1 MNQCSNELTVL
12 IRESNIAMIEE
23 LYISNVALIDELQ
36 LECSSGLNI
45 FTGETGA
52 GKSVILNAVGLALG
66 ERGTAGI
73 VRDGATNAKIQIAVA
88 LPPDHPV
95 WDGFND
101 SEFADV
107 LDAEE
112 TLVLSRQINASGR
125 SRCHTNGQLVS
136 LTFLSAIG
144 DLLVDIHG
152 QHAHQ
157 SLFRS
162 ETHLDLLDTFGKHE
176 ALKAE
181 VSKKYDELH
190 AAQAQLADFSQTLR
204 AAMQEKDLL
213 EFQLEELEEAQLQ
226 EEEEEDLINER
237 HLLSNA
243 ETLFESANQL
253 YEQLYGG
260 DLSESSTL
268 DGLKI
273 ASRTISK
280 LCELDGSL
288 SELNARFE
296 STLYELEDIAYQIRD
311 YRDKIEFN
319 PHRLSEVE
327 ERLDVI
333 HRLKRKY
340 GDSISDILAYQAQAS
355 QKLEDLQ
362 FGSERIEELKDQI
375 HGVTQGAQKLAIELS
390 KKRRETA
397 TQLESLIER
406 ELQTL
411 GMEKAVFQILVS
423 PIESAEGPLEIEG
436 KRYELRTDGMDE
448 IEFFISPNVGS
459 EPKPLAKIASGG
471 EISRVML
478 ALKTVLA
485 QIDLIPTMI
494 FDEIDAGIGGRTADI
509 VGQKLKELSR
519 YRQVFCI
526 THLPQIARFADQHFR
541 VEKSVEGNRTTI
553 TAKLLT
559 PEERV
564 EEVARMHGGE
574 ATVTTLAHA
583 RELLEGR

>member
-1 MNQCSNELTVL
+1 
-12 IRESNIAMIEE
+12 MIEE

-66 ERGTAGI
+66 ERSTAGI
-73 VRDGATNAKIQIAVA
+73 VRDGATNAKIQIAIA

-101 SEFADV
+101 SEFADA

-181 VSKKYDELH
+181 VSKKYDELRT
-190 AAQAQLADFSQTLR
+190 AQAQLADFSQTLR

-226 EEEEEDLINER
+226 EGEEEDLINER

-288 SELNARFE
+288 SELNGRFE
-296 STLYELEDIAYQIRD
+296 STVYELEDIAYQIRD

-362 FGSERIEELKDQI
+362 FGSERVEELKDQI
-375 HGVTQGAQKLAIELS
+375 HLVTQGAQKLAVEFS

-423 PIESAEGPLEIEG
+423 PIESANGPLEIEG
-436 KRYELRTDGMDE
+436 KRYELRADGMDE

-485 QIDLIPTMI
+485 QVDLIPTMI

-519 YRQVFCI
+519 FRQVFCI

-541 VEKSVEGNRTTI
+541 VEKSVEGDRTTI

-559 PEERV
+559 QEERV

-583 RELLEGR
+583 RELLKGQ

>member
-1 MNQCSNELTVL
+1 
-12 IRESNIAMIEE
+12 MIEE

-66 ERGTAGI
+66 ERSTAGI
-73 VRDGATNAKIQIAVA
+73 VRDGATNAKIQIAIA

-101 SEFADV
+101 SEFADA

-181 VSKKYDELH
+181 VSKKYDELRT
-190 AAQAQLADFSQTLR
+190 AQAQLADFSQTLR

-226 EEEEEDLINER
+226 EGEEEDLINER

-288 SELNARFE
+288 SELNGRFE
-296 STLYELEDIAYQIRD
+296 STVYELEDIAYQIRD

-519 YRQVFCI
+519 FRQVFCI

-541 VEKSVEGNRTTI
+541 VEKSVEGDRTTI

-559 PEERV
+559 QEERV

-583 RELLEGR
+583 RELLEEQ

>member
-1 MNQCSNELTVL
+1 
-12 IRESNIAMIEE
+12 MIEE
-23 LYISNVALIDELQ
+23 LSISNVALIDELQ

-66 ERGTAGI
+66 ERSTAGI
-73 VRDGATNAKIQIAVA
+73 VRDGATNAKIQIAIA

-101 SEFADV
+101 SEFADA

-181 VSKKYDELH
+181 VSKKYDELRT
-190 AAQAQLADFSQTLR
+190 AQAQLADFSQTLR

-226 EEEEEDLINER
+226 EGEEEDLINER

-288 SELNARFE
+288 SELNGRFE
-296 STLYELEDIAYQIRD
+296 STVYELEDIAYQIRD

-362 FGSERIEELKDQI
+362 FGSERVEELKDQI
-375 HGVTQGAQKLAIELS
+375 HLVTQGAQKLAVEFS

-423 PIESAEGPLEIEG
+423 PIESANGPLEIEG
-436 KRYELRTDGMDE
+436 KRYELRADGMDE

-485 QIDLIPTMI
+485 QVDLIPTMI

-519 YRQVFCI
+519 FRQVFCI

-541 VEKSVEGNRTTI
+541 VEKSVEGDRTTI

-559 PEERV
+559 QEERV

-583 RELLEGR
+583 RELLKGQ

>member
-1 MNQCSNELTVL
+1 
-12 IRESNIAMIEE
+12 MIEE

-66 ERGTAGI
+66 ERSTAGI
-73 VRDGATNAKIQIAVA
+73 VRDGATNAKIQIAIA

-181 VSKKYDELH
+181 ASKKYDELH
-190 AAQAQLADFSQTLR
+190 TAQAQLADFSQTLR

-226 EEEEEDLINER
+226 EGEEEDLINER

-253 YEQLYGG
+253 YEQLYGS

-327 ERLDVI
+327 ERLDLI

-375 HGVTQGAQKLAIELS
+375 HRVTQGAQKLAVELS

-406 ELQTL
+406 ELQAL

-423 PIESAEGPLEIEG
+423 PIESANGPLEIEG

-485 QIDLIPTMI
+485 QADLIPTMI

>member
-1 MNQCSNELTVL
+1 
-12 IRESNIAMIEE
+12 MIEE

-66 ERGTAGI
+66 ERSTAGI
-73 VRDGATNAKIQIAVA
+73 VRDGATNAKIQIAIA

-162 ETHLDLLDTFGKHE
+162 ETHLDLLDTFGEHE

-190 AAQAQLADFSQTLR
+190 AAQVQLADFSQTLR

-226 EEEEEDLINER
+226 EGEEEDLINER

>member
-1 MNQCSNELTVL
+1 
-12 IRESNIAMIEE
+12 MIEE

-66 ERGTAGI
+66 ERSTAGI

-226 EEEEEDLINER
+226 EGEEEDLINER

-327 ERLDVI
+327 ERLDLI

-375 HGVTQGAQKLAIELS
+375 HRVTQGAQKLAVELS

-423 PIESAEGPLEIEG
+423 PIESANGPLEIEG

>member
-1 MNQCSNELTVL
+1 
-12 IRESNIAMIEE
+12 MIEE

-66 ERGTAGI
+66 ERSNAGL

-95 WDGFND
+95 WDVFND
-101 SEFADV
+101 SEFADT
-107 LDAEE
+107 LDTEE

-157 SLFRS
+157 SLFRAD
-162 ETHLDLLDTFGKHE
+162 THLDLLDTFGRHE

-181 VSKKYDELH
+181 VGKKYDELH
-190 AAQAQLADFSQTLR
+190 ATQAQLDDYARTLR
-204 AAMQEKDLL
+204 EAMQEKDLL
-213 EFQLEELEEAQLQ
+213 EFQLDELEEAQLQ
-226 EEEEEDLINER
+226 EDEEDTLINER

-268 DGLKI
+268 DGLKT

-280 LCELDGSL
+280 LSDLDSSL
-288 SELNARFE
+288 SELNTRFE
-296 STLYELEDIAYQIRD
+296 SILYESEDIVYQIRD
-311 YRDKIEFN
+311 YRDKVEFN
-319 PHRLSEVE
+319 PHRLTEVE
-327 ERLDVI
+327 ERLDLI

-340 GDSISDILAYQAQAS
+340 GDSISEMLAYQAQAS
-355 QKLEDLQ
+355 QKLEELQ
-362 FGSERIEELKDQI
+362 FGSERTEELRDQI
-375 HGVTQGAQKLAIELS
+375 HLLTQQAQKLAVELS
-390 KKRRETA
+390 EKRRETA
-397 TQLESLIER
+397 TQLESLVER
-406 ELQTL
+406 ELQSL

-423 PIESAEGPLEIEG
+423 PIESAEGALEIDG
-436 KRYELRTDGMDE
+436 KRYDLRADGMDE

-509 VGQKLKELSR
+509 VGQKLKDLSR
-519 YRQVFCI
+519 FRQVFCI

-541 VEKSVEGNRTTI
+541 VEKSVEDDRTTI

-564 EEVARMHGGE
+564 EEMARMHGGE

-583 RELLEGR
+583 RELLEGE

>member
-1 MNQCSNELTVL
+1 MINS
-12 IRESNIAMIEE
+12 IAMIEE

-36 LECSSGLNI
+36 LECSSGLNV

-66 ERGTAGI
+66 ERSNAGLVKDGT
-73 VRDGATNAKIQIAVA
+73 TNAKIQIAVA

-95 WDGFND
+95 WAGFDD
-101 SEFADV
+101 SEFADA

-125 SRCHTNGQLVS
+125 SRCHANGQLVS

-162 ETHLDLLDTFGKHE
+162 ETHLDLVDTFGRHE
-176 ALKAE
+176 SLKAE
-181 VSKKYDELH
+181 VGKKYDELH
-190 AAQAQLADFSQTLR
+190 AAQAQLADYSQTLR
-204 AAMQEKDLL
+204 EATQEKDLL
-213 EFQLEELEEAQLQ
+213 EFQLEELEDAQLQ
-226 EEEEEDLINER
+226 EGEEDELVNER

-253 YEQLYGG
+253 YEELYGG

-268 DGLKI
+268 DRLKI

-288 SELNARFE
+288 SELNTRFE
-296 STLYELEDIAYQIRD
+296 SALYELEDIVYQIRD

-327 ERLDVI
+327 ERLDLI

-375 HGVTQGAQKLAIELS
+375 HLVTQGAQELAIELS
-390 KKRRETA
+390 EKRRETA
-397 TQLESLIER
+397 TQLEGLIER

-411 GMEKAVFQILVS
+411 GMDKAVFQILVS

-436 KRYELRTDGMDE
+436 KRYELRADGMDE

-459 EPKPLAKIASGG
+459 EPKSLARIASGG

-485 QIDLIPTMI
+485 QVDLIPTMI

-519 YRQVFCI
+519 FRQVFCI

-541 VEKSVEGNRTTI
+541 VEKSVEGDRTTI
-553 TAKLLT
+553 SAKLLT

-583 RELLEGR
+583 RELLKGQ

>member
-1 MNQCSNELTVL
+1 MDQYTNELTVL
-12 IRESNIAMIEE
+12 IREFNIAMIEE

-66 ERGTAGI
+66 ERSTAGI

-101 SEFADV
+101 SEFADA

-181 VSKKYDELH
+181 VCGKYDELH
-190 AAQAQLADFSQTLR
+190 AAQAQLDDFSQTLR

-226 EEEEEDLINER
+226 EGEEEDLVNER

-288 SELNARFE
+288 SELNGRFE
-296 STLYELEDIAYQIRD
+296 STVYELEDIAYQIRD

-327 ERLDVI
+327 ERLDLI

-340 GDSISDILAYQAQAS
+340 GDSISEILAYQAQAS

-375 HGVTQGAQKLAIELS
+375 HLVTQGAQELAVELS

-423 PIESAEGPLEIEG
+423 PIESANGPLEIEG
-436 KRYELRTDGMDE
+436 KRYELRADGMDE

-485 QIDLIPTMI
+485 QVDLIPTMI

-519 YRQVFCI
+519 FRQVFCI

-541 VEKSVEGNRTTI
+541 VEKGVEGNRTTI

-559 PEERV
+559 REERV

>member
-1 MNQCSNELTVL
+1 MINS
-12 IRESNIAMIEE
+12 IAMIEE

-36 LECSSGLNI
+36 LECSSGLNV

-66 ERGTAGI
+66 ERSNAGLVKDGT
-73 VRDGATNAKIQIAVA
+73 TNAKIQIAVA

-95 WDGFND
+95 WAGFDD
-101 SEFADV
+101 SEFADA

-125 SRCHTNGQLVS
+125 SRCHANGQLVS

-162 ETHLDLLDTFGKHE
+162 ETHLDLVDTFGRHE
-176 ALKAE
+176 SLKAE
-181 VSKKYDELH
+181 VGKKYDELH
-190 AAQAQLADFSQTLR
+190 AAQAQLADYSQTLR
-204 AAMQEKDLL
+204 EATQEKDLL
-213 EFQLEELEEAQLQ
+213 EFQLEELEDAQLQ
-226 EEEEEDLINER
+226 EGEEDELVNER

-253 YEQLYGG
+253 YEELYGG

-288 SELNARFE
+288 SELNTRFE
-296 STLYELEDIAYQIRD
+296 SALYELEDIVYQIRD

-327 ERLDVI
+327 ERLDLI

-362 FGSERIEELKDQI
+362 FGSERIEELKNQI
-375 HGVTQGAQKLAIELS
+375 HLVTQGAQELAIELS
-390 KKRRETA
+390 EKRRETA
-397 TQLESLIER
+397 TQLEGLIER

-411 GMEKAVFQILVS
+411 GMDKAVFQILVS

-436 KRYELRTDGMDE
+436 KRYELRADGMDE

-459 EPKPLAKIASGG
+459 EPKSLARIASGG

-485 QIDLIPTMI
+485 QVDLIPTMI

-519 YRQVFCI
+519 FRQVFCI

-541 VEKSVEGNRTTI
+541 VEKSVEGDRTTI
-553 TAKLLT
+553 SAKLLT

-583 RELLEGR
+583 RELLKGQ

>member
-1 MNQCSNELTVL
+1 
-12 IRESNIAMIEE
+12 MIEE
-23 LYISNVALIDELQ
+23 LYIRDVALINELQ
-36 LECSSGLNI
+36 LEFSSGLNI

-66 ERGTAGI
+66 ERSTSGI
-73 VRDGATNAKIQIAVA
+73 VRDGATNAKIQIAIA
-88 LPPDHPV
+88 PPSDHPV
-95 WDGFND
+95 WDSFSD
-101 SEFADV
+101 SEFADI
-107 LDAEE
+107 LDEEE

-190 AAQAQLADFSQTLR
+190 TAQVQLADFSQTLR

-226 EEEEEDLINER
+226 EGEEEDLINER

-288 SELNARFE
+288 SELNGRFE
-296 STLYELEDIAYQIRD
+296 STVYELEDIAYQIRD

-362 FGSERIEELKDQI
+362 FGSERVEELKDQI
-375 HGVTQGAQKLAIELS
+375 HLVTQGAQKLAVEFS

-423 PIESAEGPLEIEG
+423 PIESANGPLEIEG
-436 KRYELRTDGMDE
+436 KRYELRADGMDE

-485 QIDLIPTMI
+485 QVDLIPTMI

-519 YRQVFCI
+519 FRQVFCI

-541 VEKSVEGNRTTI
+541 VEKSVEGDRTTI

-559 PEERV
+559 QEERV

-583 RELLEGR
+583 RELLEEQ

>member
-1 MNQCSNELTVL
+1 
-12 IRESNIAMIEE
+12 MIEE

-66 ERGTAGI
+66 ERSTAGI

-176 ALKAE
+176 VLKAE

-226 EEEEEDLINER
+226 EGEEEDLINER

-375 HGVTQGAQKLAIELS
+375 HGVTQGAQKLAVELS

-423 PIESAEGPLEIEG
+423 PIESANGPLEIEG

-459 EPKPLAKIASGG
+459 EPKPLAKIVSGG

-485 QIDLIPTMI
+485 QVDLIPTMI

>member
-1 MNQCSNELTVL
+1 
-12 IRESNIAMIEE
+12 MIEE
-23 LYISNVALIDELQ
+23 LYISNVALIDELR

-45 FTGETGA
+45 LTGETGA

-66 ERGTAGI
+66 ERSNAGV
-73 VRDGATNAKIQIAVA
+73 VRDGANNAKIQIAVA

-95 WDGFND
+95 WAGFND

-162 ETHLDLLDTFGKHE
+162 DTHLDLLDTFGRHE

-181 VSKKYDELH
+181 VGEKYDELH
-190 AAQAQLADFSQTLR
+190 ATQAQLADYSRTLR
-204 AAMQEKDLL
+204 EAMQEKDLL
-213 EFQLEELEEAQLQ
+213 QFQLDELEEAQLQ
-226 EEEEEDLINER
+226 EDEEETLMNER
-237 HLLSNA
+237 HLLSNS

-268 DGLKI
+268 DGLKTE
-273 ASRTISK
+273 SRTISK
-280 LCELDGSL
+280 LSELDGSL
-288 SELNARFE
+288 SELNTRFE
-296 STLYELEDIAYQIRD
+296 SVLYELEDIAYQVRD
-311 YRDKIEFN
+311 YRDKVEFN
-319 PHRLSEVE
+319 PHRLTEVE
-327 ERLDVI
+327 ERLDLI

-340 GDSISDILAYQAQAS
+340 GDSTSEILAYQAQAA
-355 QKLEDLQ
+355 QKLEELQ
-362 FGSERIEELKDQI
+362 FGSERIDELKDQI
-375 HGVTQGAQKLAIELS
+375 HLLTQQAQKLALELS

-397 TQLESLIER
+397 TQLESLIEG

-411 GMEKAVFQILVS
+411 GMDKAVFQILVS
-423 PIESAEGPLEIEG
+423 PIESAEGPLEIDG
-436 KRYELRTDGMDE
+436 KRYDLRADGMDE

-519 YRQVFCI
+519 FRQVFCI

-541 VEKSVEGNRTTI
+541 VEKAVEEDRTMI

-564 EEVARMHGGE
+564 EEMARMHGGE
-574 ATVTTLAHA
+574 ATVTTIAHA
-583 RELLEGR
+583 RELLEGE

>member
-1 MNQCSNELTVL
+1 
-12 IRESNIAMIEE
+12 MIEE

-66 ERGTAGI
+66 ERSTAGI
-73 VRDGATNAKIQIAVA
+73 VRDGATNAKIQIAIA

-181 VSKKYDELH
+181 ASKKYDELH
-190 AAQAQLADFSQTLR
+190 TAQAQLADFSQTLR

-226 EEEEEDLINER
+226 EGEEEDLINER

-327 ERLDVI
+327 ERLDLI

-375 HGVTQGAQKLAIELS
+375 HRVTQGAQKLAVELS

-423 PIESAEGPLEIEG
+423 PIESANGPLEIEG

-485 QIDLIPTMI
+485 QADLIPTMI

>member
-1 MNQCSNELTVL
+1 
-12 IRESNIAMIEE
+12 MIEE

-66 ERGTAGI
+66 ERSTAGI

-226 EEEEEDLINER
+226 EGEEEDLINER

-583 RELLEGR
+583 RELLKER

>member
-1 MNQCSNELTVL
+1 MDQYTNELTVL
-12 IRESNIAMIEE
+12 IREFNIAMIEE

-66 ERGTAGI
+66 ERSTAGI

-101 SEFADV
+101 SVFADA

-181 VSKKYDELH
+181 VCGKYDELH
-190 AAQAQLADFSQTLR
+190 AAQAQLDDFSQTLR

-226 EEEEEDLINER
+226 EGEEEDLVNER

-288 SELNARFE
+288 SELNGRFE
-296 STLYELEDIAYQIRD
+296 STVYELEDIAYQIRD

-327 ERLDVI
+327 ERLDLI

-340 GDSISDILAYQAQAS
+340 GDSISEILAYQAQAS

-375 HGVTQGAQKLAIELS
+375 HLVTQGAQELAVELS

-423 PIESAEGPLEIEG
+423 PIESANGPLEIEG
-436 KRYELRTDGMDE
+436 KRYELRADGMDE

-485 QIDLIPTMI
+485 QVDLIPTMI

-519 YRQVFCI
+519 FRQVFCI

-541 VEKSVEGNRTTI
+541 VEKSVEGDRTTI

-559 PEERV
+559 QEERV

-583 RELLEGR
+583 RELLKGQ

>member
-1 MNQCSNELTVL
+1 
-12 IRESNIAMIEE
+12 MIEE

-66 ERGTAGI
+66 ERSTAGI

-101 SEFADV
+101 SEFADA

-181 VSKKYDELH
+181 VSKKYDELRT
-190 AAQAQLADFSQTLR
+190 AQAQLADFSQTLR

-226 EEEEEDLINER
+226 EGEEEDLVNER

-288 SELNARFE
+288 SELNGRFE
-296 STLYELEDIAYQIRD
+296 STVYELEDIAYQIRD

-327 ERLDVI
+327 ERLDLI

-340 GDSISDILAYQAQAS
+340 GDSISEILAYQAQAS

>member
-1 MNQCSNELTVL
+1 
-12 IRESNIAMIEE
+12 MIEE

-66 ERGTAGI
+66 ERSTAGI

-101 SEFADV
+101 SEFADA

-181 VSKKYDELH
+181 VCGKYDELH
-190 AAQAQLADFSQTLR
+190 AAQAQLDDFSQTLR

-226 EEEEEDLINER
+226 EGEEEDLVNER

-288 SELNARFE
+288 SELNGRFE
-296 STLYELEDIAYQIRD
+296 STVYELEDIAYQIRD

-327 ERLDVI
+327 ERLDLI

-340 GDSISDILAYQAQAS
+340 GDSISEILAYQAQAS

-375 HGVTQGAQKLAIELS
+375 HLVTQGAQELAVELS

-423 PIESAEGPLEIEG
+423 PIESANGPLEIEG

-485 QIDLIPTMI
+485 QVDLIPTMI

-519 YRQVFCI
+519 FRQVFCI

-541 VEKSVEGNRTTI
+541 VEKGVEGNRTTI

-559 PEERV
+559 REERV

>member
-1 MNQCSNELTVL
+1 
-12 IRESNIAMIEE
+12 MIEE

-52 GKSVILNAVGLALG
+52 GKSVILSAVGLALG
-66 ERGTAGI
+66 ERSNAGF

-95 WDGFND
+95 WAGFND
-101 SEFADV
+101 SEFADA

-125 SRCHTNGQLVS
+125 SRCHANGQLVS

-162 ETHLDLLDTFGKHE
+162 ETHLDLVDTFGRHE

-181 VSKKYDELH
+181 VCKKYDELH
-190 AAQAQLADFSQTLR
+190 AAQAQLADYSQTLR
-204 AAMQEKDLL
+204 EATQEKDLL
-213 EFQLEELEEAQLQ
+213 EFQLEELEDAQLQ
-226 EEEEEDLINER
+226 EGEEEDLVNER

-253 YEQLYGG
+253 YEELYGG

-273 ASRTISK
+273 SSRTLSK
-280 LCELDGSL
+280 LYELDGSL
-288 SELNARFE
+288 SELNERFE
-296 STLYELEDIAYQIRD
+296 SALYELEDIVYQIRD

-327 ERLDVI
+327 ERLDLI

-340 GDSISDILAYQAQAS
+340 GDSISDILAYQGQAS

-375 HGVTQGAQKLAIELS
+375 RAVTEQAQELAVELS

-436 KRYELRTDGMDE
+436 KRYELRADGMDE

-459 EPKPLAKIASGG
+459 EPKPLARIASGG

-485 QIDLIPTMI
+485 QVDLIPTMI

-519 YRQVFCI
+519 VRQVFCI

-541 VEKSVEGNRTTI
+541 VEKDEDGNRTTI

-583 RELLEGR
+583 RELLEGQ

>member
-1 MNQCSNELTVL
+1 
-12 IRESNIAMIEE
+12 MIEE
-23 LYISNVALIDELQ
+23 LYINNVALIDELQ

-66 ERGTAGI
+66 ERGTAGL

-101 SEFADV
+101 SEFADT
-107 LDAEE
+107 LEAEE

-176 ALKAE
+176 TLKAG
-181 VSKKYDELH
+181 VGKKYDELH

-204 AAMQEKDLL
+204 EAMQEKDLL
-213 EFQLEELEEAQLQ
+213 EFQLEELEDAQLQ
-226 EEEEEDLINER
+226 EGEEEDLINER

-260 DLSESSTL
+260 DLSESATL
-268 DGLKI
+268 DELKI
-273 ASRTISK
+273 ANRTISK

-288 SELNARFE
+288 SELNGHFE
-296 STLYELEDIAYQIRD
+296 SALYELEDIAYQIRD

-327 ERLDVI
+327 ERLDLI

-340 GDSISDILAYQAQAS
+340 GDSVAEILAYQAQAS

-375 HGVTQGAQKLAIELS
+375 HLVTQAAQKLAIELS
-390 KKRRETA
+390 KKRKETA
-397 TQLESLIER
+397 TQLEALIER

-436 KRYELRTDGMDE
+436 KRYDLRAAGMDE
-448 IEFFISPNVGS
+448 IEFLISPNVGS

-485 QIDLIPTMI
+485 QVDLIPTMI

-519 YRQVFCI
+519 FRQVFCI

-541 VEKSVEGNRTTI
+541 VEKGVEGNRTTI

-559 PEERV
+559 PEERI
-564 EEVARMHGGE
+564 EEMARMHGGE

-583 RELLEGR
+583 RELLEGK

>member
-1 MNQCSNELTVL
+1 
-12 IRESNIAMIEE
+12 MIEE

-66 ERGTAGI
+66 ERSTPGI
-73 VRDGATNAKIQIAVA
+73 VRDGATNAKIQIAIA

-162 ETHLDLLDTFGKHE
+162 ETHLDLLDTFGEHE

-190 AAQAQLADFSQTLR
+190 AAQAQLDDFSQTLR

-340 GDSISDILAYQAQAS
+340 GDSISEILAYQAQAS

-375 HGVTQGAQKLAIELS
+375 HGVTQGAQKLAVELS

-423 PIESAEGPLEIEG
+423 PIESANGPLEIEG

>member
-1 MNQCSNELTVL
+1 
-12 IRESNIAMIEE
+12 MIEE

-66 ERGTAGI
+66 ERSTAGI
-73 VRDGATNAKIQIAVA
+73 VRDGATNAKIQIAIA

-190 AAQAQLADFSQTLR
+190 AAQAQLDDFSQTLR

-226 EEEEEDLINER
+226 EGEEEDLINER

-327 ERLDVI
+327 ERLDLI

-340 GDSISDILAYQAQAS
+340 GDSVSDILAYQAQAS

-362 FGSERIEELKDQI
+362 FGSERIEELKGQI
-375 HGVTQGAQKLAIELS
+375 HRVTQGAQKLAVELS

-423 PIESAEGPLEIEG
+423 PIESANGPLEIEG

-459 EPKPLAKIASGG
+459 EPKPLAKIVSGG

-583 RELLEGR
+583 RELLEER

>member
-1 MNQCSNELTVL
+1 
-12 IRESNIAMIEE
+12 MIEE

-66 ERGTAGI
+66 ERSNAGL

-95 WDGFND
+95 WAGFND
-101 SEFADV
+101 SEFADT
-107 LDAEE
+107 LDTEE

-162 ETHLDLLDTFGKHE
+162 DTHLDLLDTFGKHD

-181 VSKKYDELH
+181 VGKKYDELH
-190 AAQAQLADFSQTLR
+190 ATQAQLADYSRTLR
-204 AAMQEKDLL
+204 EAMQEKDLL
-213 EFQLEELEEAQLQ
+213 EFQLDELEEAELQ
-226 EEEEEDLINER
+226 EDEEEALMNER

-268 DGLKI
+268 DGLKT

-280 LCELDGSL
+280 LSELDSSL
-288 SELNARFE
+288 SELNTRFE
-296 STLYELEDIAYQIRD
+296 SILYESEDIVYQIRD
-311 YRDKIEFN
+311 YRDKVEFN
-319 PHRLSEVE
+319 PHRLTEVE
-327 ERLDVI
+327 ERLDLI
-333 HRLKRKY
+333 QRLKRKY
-340 GDSISDILAYQAQAS
+340 GDSISEILAYQAQAS
-355 QKLEDLQ
+355 QKLEELQ
-362 FGSERIEELKDQI
+362 FGSERTEELKDQI
-375 HGVTQGAQKLAIELS
+375 HLLTQGAQKLAIELS
-390 KKRRETA
+390 EKRRKTA
-397 TQLESLIER
+397 TQLESLVER
-406 ELQTL
+406 ELQSL

-423 PIESAEGPLEIEG
+423 PIESVEGPLEIDG
-436 KRYELRTDGMDE
+436 KCYDLRADGMDE

-519 YRQVFCI
+519 FRQVFCI

-541 VEKSVEGNRTTI
+541 VEKEVEGDRTTI

-559 PEERV
+559 SEERV
-564 EEVARMHGGE
+564 EEMARMHGGE

-583 RELLEGR
+583 RELLEGE

>member
-1 MNQCSNELTVL
+1 
-12 IRESNIAMIEE
+12 MIEE
-23 LYISNVALIDELQ
+23 LYISNVALIDELK
-36 LECSSGLNI
+36 LECASGLNI

-66 ERGTAGI
+66 ERGTAGL
-73 VRDGATNAKIQIAVA
+73 VRDGTTNAKIQIAVA

-95 WDGFND
+95 WAGFDD
-101 SEFADV
+101 SEFADA

-125 SRCHTNGQLVS
+125 SRCHANGQLVS

-162 ETHLDLLDTFGKHE
+162 ETHLDLVDTFGRHE

-181 VSKKYDELH
+181 VCKKYDELH
-190 AAQAQLADFSQTLR
+190 AAQAQLADYSQTLR
-204 AAMQEKDLL
+204 EATQEKDLL
-213 EFQLEELEEAQLQ
+213 EFQLEELEDAQLQ
-226 EEEEEDLINER
+226 EGEEEDLVNER

-288 SELNARFE
+288 SELNERFE
-296 STLYELEDIAYQIRD
+296 SALYELEDIVYQIRD

-327 ERLDVI
+327 ERLDLI

-340 GDSISDILAYQAQAS
+340 GDSISDILAYQGQAS

-375 HGVTQGAQKLAIELS
+375 RAVTEQAQVLAVELS
-390 KKRRETA
+390 EKRRETA

-423 PIESAEGPLEIEG
+423 PIESTEGPLEIEG
-436 KRYELRTDGMDE
+436 KRYELRADGMDE
-448 IEFFISPNVGS
+448 IEFFIAPNVGS

-485 QIDLIPTMI
+485 QVDLIPTMI

-519 YRQVFCI
+519 FRQVFCI

-541 VEKSVEGNRTTI
+541 VEKDEDGNRTTI

-583 RELLEGR
+583 RELLEGQ

>member
-1 MNQCSNELTVL
+1 
-12 IRESNIAMIEE
+12 MIEE

-66 ERGTAGI
+66 ERSTAGI

-95 WDGFND
+95 WAGFND
-101 SEFADV
+101 SEFAEV

-226 EEEEEDLINER
+226 EGEEEDLINER

-436 KRYELRTDGMDE
+436 KRYELRTNGMDE

>member
-1 MNQCSNELTVL
+1 
-12 IRESNIAMIEE
+12 MIEE

-66 ERGTAGI
+66 ERSTPGI
-73 VRDGATNAKIQIAVA
+73 VRDGATNAKIQIAIA

-226 EEEEEDLINER
+226 EGEEEDLINER

-436 KRYELRTDGMDE
+436 KRYELRTNGMDE

>member
-1 MNQCSNELTVL
+1 
-12 IRESNIAMIEE
+12 MIEE

-66 ERGTAGI
+66 ERSTAGI
-73 VRDGATNAKIQIAVA
+73 VRGGATNAKIQIAVA
-88 LPPDHPV
+88 LPPNHPV
-95 WDGFND
+95 WAGFND

-125 SRCHTNGQLVS
+125 SRCHTNGQPVS

-176 ALKAE
+176 ALKAKVCE
-181 VSKKYDELH
+181 KYDELH
-190 AAQAQLADFSQTLR
+190 AAQAQLADYSQTLR
-204 AAMQEKDLL
+204 EAMQEKDLL

-226 EEEEEDLINER
+226 EGEEDELANER

-288 SELNARFE
+288 SELNERFE
-296 STLYELEDIAYQIRD
+296 SILYELEDVAYQIRD
-311 YRDKIEFN
+311 YRDKIESN
-319 PHRLSEVE
+319 PHRLAEVE
-327 ERLDVI
+327 ERLDLI

-340 GDSISDILAYQAQAS
+340 SDSISEILAYQAQAS

-362 FGSERIEELKDQI
+362 FGSERIEELKDRI
-375 HGVTQGAQKLAIELS
+375 HLVTQGAQKLAIELS

-448 IEFFISPNVGS
+448 IEFFISPNIGS
-459 EPKPLAKIASGG
+459 EPKPLTKIASGG

-519 YRQVFCI
+519 FRQVFCI

-583 RELLEGR
+583 RELLEGQ

>member
-1 MNQCSNELTVL
+1 
-12 IRESNIAMIEE
+12 MIEE

-66 ERGTAGI
+66 ERSNAGL
-73 VRDGATNAKIQIAVA
+73 VRDGARNAKIQIAVA

-95 WDGFND
+95 WAGFND
-101 SEFADV
+101 SEFADA

-125 SRCHTNGQLVS
+125 SRCHASGQLVS

-162 ETHLDLLDTFGKHE
+162 ETHLNLVDTFGRHE

-181 VSKKYDELH
+181 VCKKYDELH
-190 AAQAQLADFSQTLR
+190 AAQAKLADYSQTLR
-204 AAMQEKDLL
+204 EATQEKDLL

-226 EEEEEDLINER
+226 EGEEETLDNER

-253 YEQLYGG
+253 YEELYGG

-273 ASRTISK
+273 SSRTLSK

-288 SELNARFE
+288 SELNTRFE
-296 STLYELEDIAYQIRD
+296 SALYELEDIAYQIRD

-327 ERLDVI
+327 ERLDLI

-340 GDSISDILAYQAQAS
+340 GDSVTDILAYQAQAS

-375 HGVTQGAQKLAIELS
+375 RVVTEQAQELAAELS
-390 KKRRETA
+390 EKRRETA
-397 TQLESLIER
+397 TQLEGLIER

-436 KRYELRTDGMDE
+436 KRYELRSDGMDE

-459 EPKPLAKIASGG
+459 EPKPLARIASGG

-485 QIDLIPTMI
+485 QVDLIPTMI

-519 YRQVFCI
+519 FRQVFCI

-541 VEKSVEGNRTTI
+541 VEKSVEGDRTTI
-553 TAKLLT
+553 SAKLLK

-583 RELLEGR
+583 RELLKGQ

>member
-1 MNQCSNELTVL
+1 
-12 IRESNIAMIEE
+12 MIEE

-66 ERGTAGI
+66 ERSTAGI
-73 VRDGATNAKIQIAVA
+73 VRDGATNAKIQIAIA

-101 SEFADV
+101 SEFADA

-181 VSKKYDELH
+181 VSKKYDELRT
-190 AAQAQLADFSQTLR
+190 AQAQLADFSQTLR

-226 EEEEEDLINER
+226 EGEEEDLINER

-288 SELNARFE
+288 SELNGRFE
-296 STLYELEDIAYQIRD
+296 STVYELEDIAYQIRD

-375 HGVTQGAQKLAIELS
+375 HLVTQGAQELAVELS

-423 PIESAEGPLEIEG
+423 PIESANGPLEIEG
-436 KRYELRTDGMDE
+436 KRYELRADGMDE

-485 QIDLIPTMI
+485 QVDLIPTMI

-519 YRQVFCI
+519 FRQVFCI

-541 VEKSVEGNRTTI
+541 VEKSVEGDRTTI

-559 PEERV
+559 QEERV

-583 RELLEGR
+583 RELLKGQ

>member
-1 MNQCSNELTVL
+1 
-12 IRESNIAMIEE
+12 MIEE

-66 ERGTAGI
+66 ERSTAGI
-73 VRDGATNAKIQIAVA
+73 VRDGATNAKIQIAIA

-181 VSKKYDELH
+181 ASKKYDELH
-190 AAQAQLADFSQTLR
+190 TAQAQLADFSQTLR

-226 EEEEEDLINER
+226 EGEEEDLINER

-253 YEQLYGG
+253 YEQLYGS

-327 ERLDVI
+327 ERLDLI

-375 HGVTQGAQKLAIELS
+375 HRVTQGAQKLAVELS

-423 PIESAEGPLEIEG
+423 PIESANGPLEIEG

-485 QIDLIPTMI
+485 QADLIPTMI

>member
-1 MNQCSNELTVL
+1 
-12 IRESNIAMIEE
+12 MIEE
-23 LYISNVALIDELQ
+23 LYIRDVALINELQ
-36 LECSSGLNI
+36 LEFSSGLNI

-66 ERGTAGI
+66 ERSTSGI
-73 VRDGATNAKIQIAVA
+73 VRDGATNAKIQIAIA
-88 LPPDHPV
+88 PPSDHPV
-95 WDGFND
+95 WDSFSD
-101 SEFADV
+101 SEFADI
-107 LDAEE
+107 LDEEE

-190 AAQAQLADFSQTLR
+190 TAQVQLADFSQTLR

-226 EEEEEDLINER
+226 EGEEEDLINER

-288 SELNARFE
+288 SELNGRFE
-296 STLYELEDIAYQIRD
+296 STVYELEDIAYQIRD

-362 FGSERIEELKDQI
+362 FGSERVEELKDQI
-375 HGVTQGAQKLAIELS
+375 HLVTQGAQKLAVEFS

-423 PIESAEGPLEIEG
+423 PIESANGPLEIEG
-436 KRYELRTDGMDE
+436 KRYELRADGMDE

-485 QIDLIPTMI
+485 QVDLIPTMI

-519 YRQVFCI
+519 FRQVFCI

-541 VEKSVEGNRTTI
+541 VEKSVEGDRTTI

-559 PEERV
+559 QEERV

-583 RELLEGR
+583 RELLKGQ